1 MMKAMILCAGY
12 GKRLRPI
19 TKNCPKPLLKIG
31 QETLLSNTL
40 KFLIKFGIKEVIIN
54 THYLADQIVDYLDN
68 NKFNLSITIIKEKK
82 KILDTGGGILNA
94 IKYFSNKPFLTI
106 NPDTIW
112 RVEYIKELKI
122 MEKDLIS
129 KQKKC
134 SILIVDKKK
143 SFDKSFKG
151 DFNLD
156 DNLVNRRNKKK
167 LKYIYTGLQIIRPN
181 VFINLKPKVFS
192 INKVWNKLIK
202 NSDLYG
208 FKSNIDFFHVST
220 LKIYKKIQKKN

>member
-68 NKFNLSITIIKEKK
+68 NKYNLSITIIKEKK

-94 IKYFSNKPFLTI
+94 IKYFSNKRF
-106 NPDTIW
+106 
-112 RVEYIKELKI
+112 KI
-122 MEKDLIS
+122 FE
-129 KQKKC
+129 C
-134 SILIVDKKK
+134 
-143 SFDKSFKG
+143 
-151 DFNLD
+151 
-156 DNLVNRRNKKK
+156 
-167 LKYIYTGLQIIRPN
+167 
-181 VFINLKPKVFS
+181 
-192 INKVWNKLIK
+192 
-202 NSDLYG
+202 
-208 FKSNIDFFHVST
+208 
-220 LKIYKKIQKKN
+220 

>member
-1 MMKAMILCAGY
+1 MKAMILCAGY

-112 RVEYIKELKI
+112 RAEYIKELKI

>member
-112 RVEYIKELKI
+112 RAEYIKELKI

>member
-54 THYLADQIVDYLDN
+54 THYLADQIVDYIDN

-94 IKYFSNKPFLTI
+94 IKYFSNKPFITI

-112 RVEYIKELKI
+112 RAEYIKELKI

-129 KQKKC
+129 KKKKC

-156 DNLVNRRNKKK
+156 DNLIKRHNKKK

-181 VFINLKPKVFS
+181 VFLNLKPKAFS

>member
-1 MMKAMILCAGY
+1 MILCAGY

-54 THYLADQIVDYLDN
+54 THYLADQIVDYIDN

-94 IKYFSNKPFLTI
+94 IKYFSNKPFITI

-112 RVEYIKELKI
+112 RAEYIKELKI

-129 KQKKC
+129 K
-134 SILIVDKKK
+134 
-143 SFDKSFKG
+143 
-151 DFNLD
+151 
-156 DNLVNRRNKKK
+156 
-167 LKYIYTGLQIIRPN
+167 
-181 VFINLKPKVFS
+181 
-192 INKVWNKLIK
+192 
-202 NSDLYG
+202 
-208 FKSNIDFFHVST
+208 
-220 LKIYKKIQKKN
+220 KKNAQS